1 MNDRYLDFSQSEVGK
16 RVFGA
21 IGMSAPPKLKRS
33 GGAVKV
39 QSLHHKSVL
48 VGAASGGAAIGPMI
62 STLSQ
67 AGAELLVRGDFGDAE
82 VVGQQLR
89 DAGVRASTMVPGE
102 QSEKFFAAVLDMT
115 GMTDPE
121 GLDALYEFFHPVVK
135 KIAANGRVLVIGRTP
150 ETLKKTLA
158 RTAQRAIEGFTKSLA
173 KELGGKGIN
182 VQLLYVAAGAE
193 AGLAA
198 PMRYF
203 LSPHSAFVTGQA
215 LRVTKPKSKSDF
227 EWEQGLSDRVAV
239 VTGAARGIGAAIAG
253 TLARE
258 GAHVICVDRP
268 GEDEALQQVAGPI
281 GGSILSADVTAA
293 DTPQRLADYCL
304 EHHGGL
310 DIIVHNAGVT
320 RDKTLGRMKRPLWD
334 MVLDINLSSILS
346 MNEVVVPKALR
357 DGGRIVCVSS
367 IGGIAGNPGQTNYGA
382 TKAGVIGYVDGLS
395 EDLKARG
402 ITVNAVAP
410 GFIETQMTAAMPV
423 GVREGGRR
431 LATLGQGGLPSDI
444 AEVVG
449 FFAHPGSASV
459 TGNTLRACGQSLI
472 GA

>member
-1 MNDRYLDFSQSEVGK
+1 MNDRYLDFSHSEMGK
-16 RVFGA
+16 RLMGA
-21 IGMSAPPKLKRS
+21 IGMSSPPKLKRS
-33 GGAVKV
+33 GGAVKAK
-39 QSLHHKSVL
+39 SLHHKSVL
-48 VGAASGGAAIGPMI
+48 VGCANGGTAIGDI
-62 STLSQ
+62 ITTLND
-67 AGAELLVRGDFGDAE
+67 AGADLLVRGDFGDAD
-82 VVGQQLR
+82 VIGQHLR
-89 DAGVRASTMVPGE
+89 DAGVRASTLVPNE
-102 QSEKFFAAVLDMT
+102 QTEKFYAAILDVT
-115 GMTDPE
+115 GIANAED
-121 GLDALYEFFHPVVK
+121 LDSLYEFFHPVVK

-150 ETLKKTLA
+150 EAIKNTAT
-158 RTAQRAIEGFTKSLA
+158 RTAQRAIEGFTRSLA

-182 VQLLYVAAGAE
+182 VQLLYAAAGAE
-193 AGLAA
+193 SSIGS
-198 PMRYF
+198 PIRYF
-203 LSPHSAFVTGQA
+203 LSPHSAYVTGQV
-215 LRVTKPKSKSDF
+215 LRVSKPKAKADY
-227 EWEQGLSDRVAV
+227 EWEQGLSDKVAV

-253 TLARE
+253 ALARE

-281 GGSILSADVTAA
+281 GGSILTADVTAA

-320 RDKTLGRMKRPLWD
+320 RDKTLGRMKKPLWD
-334 MVLDINLSSILS
+334 MVLDINLSSILDI
-346 MNEVVVPKALR
+346 NEVIVPKALR
-357 DGGRIVCVSS
+357 DGGRVICVSS

-395 EDLKARG
+395 GDLAGRN

-423 GVREGGRR
+423 GIREAGRR

-444 AEVVG
+444 AEVVS
-449 FFAHPGSASV
+449 FFAHPGSNGV
-459 TGNTLRACGQSLI
+459 NGNVLRACGQSLI